1 MYDKLSEEVEQKIA
15 NIRNCTDYKQMAWD
29 WFPPAH
35 ADEYYFVSYSHKDYK
50 EVFAD
55 IYALQAQGLHVWY
68 DRELRPGK
76 DWEIEARAHIYD
88 FKCKGVIFYISENSV
103 VSESIHKEIEFVKKS
118 GKSYLSINLPVN
130 GEYLSAAEILRRV
143 QPELGKNSE
152 KYRTLEGTFNDKV
165 TYLKLSEEPSARA
178 QRITSLES
186 LPLLKFEVERG
197 VATVIGIN
205 DINATVIKEEDFI
218 CRDDIGEIV
227 PVKKIGA
234 SAFANCGFLED
245 IELPER
251 LKELGSYAFYN
262 CDSLKS
268 VVIPDGV
275 EEIGENAFNNCDAL
289 ESITLPDSI
298 TKIGDG
304 AFGGCTKLKR
314 VTVPYNAANNTP
326 HKSNDGASPGGRSL
340 LLDVMIEEFKEKVD
354 NIIKDHNYEIVAEH
368 PGTDLLIG
376 NNAFRGCSSLESI
389 TIPQGVEGIGNKAFF
404 GCNALKSITIRW
416 CEIQIAADA
425 FDGCISLTSLEADNR
440 LEESWIMYSSQNGI
454 LYSKDKTKLVRVPT
468 GAKGVL
474 KIPKCVTQIG
484 DFAFK
489 DCTSLVS
496 ITIPDGVT
504 SIGKDAFYNCTSL
517 KRIKVGVENQKYA
530 SQDGVL
536 YNKEKTQIVHVPE
549 AIKDATIPDG
559 VTKIG
564 DYAFWDCTLLTSIT
578 IPKSVT
584 SIGEDAFKGC
594 TSLEKVNITSIKS
607 WCNIEFG
614 VFDSNEFMV
623 GVLSNPLTYAHN
635 LYLDGELVKNLEIP
649 EDVTSIRKYAFRDC
663 TSLESIIIPNS
674 VTSIGQAA
682 FRGCSS
688 HESVTIGN
696 GVTEIGDYAFRD
708 CDSLKS
714 IIIPDS
720 VTEIGWYAFQGCTSL
735 TSVTIGNSVTSIGY
749 EAFRGCT
756 SLESITIPDSVTSIG
771 SWAFE
776 ITAYYND
783 ERNWVNKILYIGNH
797 LIATKKDIS
806 GAYEIEPGTK
816 TIADNAFEGRDSLE
830 SITIPDSV
838 TMLGREVFKGCTS
851 LKSITIPRSVTF
863 VGDRALAWCVLL
875 KAINYGGTI
884 ADWEA
889 IEKSEDWAH
898 LIPDYVIYCTDGK
911 IYKDGKVE
919 KY

>member
-35 ADEYYFVSYSHKDYK
+35 ADKYYFVSYSHKDYK

-186 LPLLKFEVERG
+186 LPLLKFRIEEMEKG
-197 VATVIGIN
+197 DNKKKKATVIGIN

-218 CRDDIGEIV
+218 CRDDIGEVV

-326 HKSNDGASPGGRSL
+326 HKSNDGASPEGRSL
-340 LLDVMIEEFKEKVD
+340 LLELMKGELQETIDS
-354 NIIKDHNYEIVAEH
+354 IIKDYNYEIVAEH

-376 NNAFRGCSSLESI
+376 NNAFEGCTSLESI
-389 TIPQGVEGIGNKAFF
+389 TIPQSVKGIGNKGIGNKAFF
-404 GCNALKSITIRW
+404 GCNALKSITLPGG
-416 CEIQIAADA
+416 EFQMAADA

-440 LEESWIMYSSQNGI
+440 LEESWIMYSSQNGV

-474 KIPKCVTQIG
+474 NIPNGVTQIG
-484 DFAFK
+484 NSAFRG
-489 DCTSLVS
+489 CTSLVS
-496 ITIPDGVT
+496 ITIPD
-504 SIGKDAFYNCTSL
+504 
-517 KRIKVGVENQKYA
+517 
-530 SQDGVL
+530 
-536 YNKEKTQIVHVPE
+536 
-549 AIKDATIPDG
+549 
-559 VTKIG
+559 
-564 DYAFWDCTLLTSIT
+564 
-578 IPKSVT
+578 SVT
-584 SIGEDAFKGC
+584 EIDSSAFEGC
-594 TSLEKVNITSIKS
+594 TSLESVYITSIKS
-607 WCNIEFG
+607 WCNIKFNSY
-614 VFDSNEFMV
+614 F
-623 GVLSNPLTYAHN
+623 SNPLEYAHN

-649 EDVTSIRKYAFRDC
+649 EDVTFIGGYAFYNC
-663 TSLESIIIPNS
+663 TSLESITIPDS
-674 VTSIGQAA
+674 VTSIGNYA
-682 FRGCSS
+682 FDGYTALESIEVCADNKNYSS
-688 HESVTIGN
+688 HDGILYNKEKTEIVKVPIAIKGAVTIPN
-696 GVTEIGDYAFRD
+696 GVTSIGDWAFNG
-708 CDSLKS
+708 CDSLIS
-714 IIIPDS
+714 ITIPD
-720 VTEIGWYAFQGCTSL
+720 
-735 TSVTIGNSVTSIGY
+735 SVTSIGY
-749 EAFRGCT
+749 EAFRDCT

-776 ITAYYND
+776 NTAYYND
-783 ERNWVNKILYIGNH
+783 DTNWVNKVLYIGNH
-797 LIATKKDIS
+797 LIATKDDIS

-919 KY
+919 KC

>member
-186 LPLLKFEVERG
+186 LPLLKFKVERG

-314 VTVPYNAANNTP
+314 VTVPHNAANNTP
-326 HKSNDGASPGGRSL
+326 HKSNYGASPGGRSL
-340 LLDVMIEEFKEKVD
+340 LLELMKGELQETIDS
-354 NIIKDHNYEIVAEH
+354 IIKDYNYEIVAEH
-368 PGTDLLIG
+368 PGTKLLIG
-376 NNAFRGCSSLESI
+376 NNAFKGCSSLESI

-404 GCNALKSITIRW
+404 WCNSLKSITLHGGKF
-416 CEIQIAADA
+416 QIAADA
-425 FDGCISLTSLEADNR
+425 FDGCNSLTSMEADNR

-474 KIPKCVTQIG
+474 NIPNGVTQIG
-484 DFAFK
+484 NSAFRG
-489 DCTSLVS
+489 CTSLVS

-504 SIGKDAFYNCTSL
+504 SIGKDAFDNCTLLESIEVSAKNQKYVSQDNILYNKEKTQIVHVPKAIKGAVTIPDVVTFIGDKAFYLCHALKGITIGNSVTSIGEYAFKGCTSL
-517 KRIKVGVENQKYA
+517 ESIEVGVENQKYA
-530 SQDGVL
+530 SQDNIL

-549 AIKDATIPDG
+549 AIKGAVTIPD
-559 VTKIG
+559 
-564 DYAFWDCTLLTSIT
+564 
-578 IPKSVT
+578 SVT
-584 SIGEDAFKGC
+584 FINRKAFYVCTSLTRVTIGNSVLSIGEDAFWGC
-594 TSLEKVNITSIKS
+594 RSL
-607 WCNIEFG
+607 
-614 VFDSNEFMV
+614 
-623 GVLSNPLTYAHN
+623 A
-635 LYLDGELVKNLEIP
+635 
-649 EDVTSIRKYAFRDC
+649 
-663 TSLESIIIPNS
+663 
-674 VTSIGQAA
+674 
-682 FRGCSS
+682 
-688 HESVTIGN
+688 
-696 GVTEIGDYAFRD
+696 
-708 CDSLKS
+708 
-714 IIIPDS
+714 
-720 VTEIGWYAFQGCTSL
+720 
-735 TSVTIGNSVTSIGY
+735 
-749 EAFRGCT
+749 
-756 SLESITIPDSVTSIG
+756 SITIPDSVTSIG
-771 SWAFE
+771 REAFE
-776 ITAYYND
+776 NTAYYND
-783 ERNWVNKILYIGNH
+783 DTNWVNKVLYIGNH
-797 LIATKKDIS
+797 LIEAKDDIS

-816 TIADNAFEGRDSLE
+816 TIADNAFEGHDSLE

-838 TMLGREVFKGCTS
+838 TMLGREVFKSCTS
-851 LKSITIPRSVTF
+851 LKSITIPRSVTCF
-863 VGDRALAWCVLL
+863 CEGALAWCVLL